1 MDSRFKAI
9 FGATVVVAALG
20 LSACGPDSG
29 SKRAEVSAPA
39 GDPIKLGTICSCT
52 GVPAASSGTTDEILQ
67 AWADQVNDSGG
78 LNGYRIELVIKDDGG
93 VPERAL
99 QAAKELVEEDKVV
112 ALVGAVG
119 SQTAAYQ
126 QYIEDK
132 GVPVVGGFPT
142 EAPFSSSPMFFIS
155 GAGAAVTAVG
165 QYTQV
170 AEAGLKKAG
179 VMYCSEAPICA
190 KADALGSV
198 AAPLNEIDYTNAKIT
213 ASQPNYTAQCQ
224 SFKEA
229 GVDALFVV
237 HNTEVLPR
245 VLGDCANVSYSPTYI
260 GSATT
265 FGPTIAKDP
274 TFDGSIWNGTNA
286 NYLDESVP
294 GIKRMHDA
302 LKAYAPDVLE
312 SSQFTPVAANSYYG
326 GLLFEAAS
334 DAFGGFTPTSTSAD
348 VLAGLY
354 KIHDETLDGTAPPLT
369 FVKGQPAFP
378 VCYFEM
384 KLVDG
389 ELTSEND
396 GKPTCLEES
405 VVSQLQQLLGAAG

>member
-1 MDSRFKAI
+1 MNSRIRAI
-9 FGATVVVAALG
+9 FGATAMIAAFG
-20 LSACGPDSG
+20 LSACSTDSG
-29 SKRAEVSAPA
+29 TEKTEVSAPA

-67 AWADQVNDSGG
+67 AWADEVNDGGG

-126 QYIEDK
+126 QYVEDK

-179 VMYCSEAPICA
+179 VTYCSEAPICA
-190 KADALGSV
+190 KADALGAV
-198 AAPLNEIDYTNAKIT
+198 AAPLNGIDYTSTKIAAT
-213 ASQPNYTAQCQ
+213 QPNYTAQCAA
-224 SFKEA
+224 FKEEE
-229 GVDALFVV
+229 VDALFIV

-274 TFDGSIWNGTNA
+274 AFDGSIWNGTNA

-312 SSQFTPVAANSYYG
+312 SNQFTPVAANSYYG

-334 DAFGGFTPTSTSAD
+334 AAFGGFTPESTSAD
-348 VLAGLY
+348 ILTGLY
-354 KIHDETLDGTAPPLT
+354 KLQDETLDGTAPPLT
-369 FVKGQPAFP
+369 FTKGQPAFP

-384 KLVDG
+384 KLADG

-396 GKPTCLEES
+396 GKPTCLDEA
-405 VVSQLQQLLGAAG
+405 VVGQLQELLAAAG